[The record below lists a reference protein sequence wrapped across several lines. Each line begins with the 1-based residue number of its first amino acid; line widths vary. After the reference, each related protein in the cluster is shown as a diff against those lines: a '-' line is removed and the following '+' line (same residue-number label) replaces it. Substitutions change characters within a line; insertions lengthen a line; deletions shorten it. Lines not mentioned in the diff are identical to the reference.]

1 MFWYVTCKENLWNPK
16 YQHSLISLSWILS
29 NSPCQIS
36 TTNLVLSPP
45 PPPPAEKP
53 KAPKAAPVIQEL
65 GTDFVDL
72 SWSPPESDGGSP
84 ITGYQLERLDISG
97 RSWLPVNKEPIS
109 DTSYRVKE
117 LREGVQYEF
126 RVRALNALGMGEPS
140 PSSEPF
146 ICGHSIGEG
155 IGNYYYNY
163 YCIDRRIYLNLFK
176 SAQSAAGLKALKP
189 EANRRY
195 LSV

>member
-1 MFWYVTCKENLWNPK
+1 M
-16 YQHSLISLSWILS
+16 
-29 NSPCQIS
+29 
-36 TTNLVLSPP
+36 
-45 PPPPAEKP
+45 
-53 KAPKAAPVIQEL
+53 IQEL
-65 GTDFVDL
+65 GADFVDL

-126 RVRALNALGMGEPS
+126 RVRAHNAQGLGEAS

-155 IGNYYYNY
+155 
-163 YCIDRRIYLNLFK
+163 F
-176 SAQSAAGLKALKP
+176 SS
-189 EANRRY
+189 
-195 LSV
+195 LSGIKNGI

>member
-1 MFWYVTCKENLWNPK
+1 M
-16 YQHSLISLSWILS
+16 
-29 NSPCQIS
+29 
-36 TTNLVLSPP
+36 
-45 PPPPAEKP
+45 
-53 KAPKAAPVIQEL
+53 IQEL
-65 GTDFVDL
+65 GADYVDL

-126 RVRALNALGMGEPS
+126 RVRAHNAMGTGEAS

-155 IGNYYYNY
+155 LSYNLDNLSWKMW
-163 YCIDRRIYLNLFK
+163 CLEIVLLIYLCIFFHFQEKKSKTNLVN
-176 SAQSAAGLKALKP
+176 
-189 EANRRY
+189 E
-195 LSV
+195 